1 MKSSLS
7 KGISLRNSKR
17 RRRSLG
23 KRRYNELE
31 DKKDYLTKYN
41 IKYET
46 IEKKV
51 KEKKKPKIRSIKIT
65 SVPKESSKKE
75 SSKKEDIDLL
85 ALLDDNVFKKEEK
98 KESLEKSLPKEEA
111 SPKEDIADLSDFD
124 DTAED
129 NSPEENVSKE
139 DKVKQEGG
147 YDTNVKKI
155 FVQNIIPEPD
165 KGKLIL

>member
-46 IEKKV
+46 IETKV

-65 SVPKESSKKE
+65 SVPKE

-98 KESLEKSLPKEEA
+98 KESLEKSLLKEEP

-147 YDTNVKKI
+147 YDPNVKKI
-155 FVQNIIPEPD
+155 FVQNVIPDPD

>member
-17 RRRSLG
+17 KRRSLG

-65 SVPKESSKKE
+65 SVSKESSKKGSSKKE

-98 KESLEKSLPKEEA
+98 KESLVKEN
-111 SPKEDIADLSDFD
+111 IADLSDID
-124 DTAED
+124 DTAE
-129 NSPEENVSKE
+129 NMSKE
-139 DKVKQEGG
+139 DNIQSEDKEKVKQEGG
-147 YDTNVKKI
+147 YDPNVKKI
-155 FVQNIIPEPD
+155 FVQNIVPEPD